1 MSFLKVFEQ
10 ANSCDDH
17 AGGMLQAAGRAA
29 AFCVLVILFM
39 LTVYTLW

>member
-10 ANSCDDH
+10 PDNCDDQ
-17 AGGMLQAAGRAA
+17 AGGFLSAAGRAA